1 MDDHKEQLI
10 KPTTTSII
18 ISEDSIQKVLNKLR
32 PYKLYGTKENLDMIR
47 ELLPYYVEPIEFP
60 KCFFNEEM
68 MDKFILIDTN
78 TDVWK
83 L

>member
-1 MDDHKEQLI
+1 MDDHKIRL
-10 KPTTTSII
+10 TTTSIK
-18 ISEDSIQKVLNKLR
+18 ISKDNIQKVLNELR

-60 KCFFNEEM
+60 ECFFNEEM
-68 MDKFILIDTN
+68 MDKLILVDANIG
-78 TDVWK
+78 VWK